1 LHNKEATEWQ
11 YGRHSGRKYLKL
23 YIC

>member
-1 LHNKEATEWQ
+1 LHNEATEWQ